1 MPHVMTGDLQRTIDA
16 VWRIES
22 PSLIAGLTR
31 ITRDVGLAEDLAQDA
46 LLAALEQWPSSGV
59 PQKPGAWLMTIAK
72 RKAIDHQRRA
82 PMLDRSHAELGRDR
96 EASEEDALNAFHES
110 LDDDLGDD
118 VLRLLFMACHPVLTV
133 ESRAALTLKVLG
145 NLSTGDIA
153 RAFLTKEATMAQ
165 RIVRAKRTLVEA
177 RVEFTM
183 PTGAARAERL
193 HSVLEVIYLV
203 FNEGY
208 SATSGDDWMRPSLC
222 AEAMRL
228 GRILAAHS
236 PDDADVHGLLSLME
250 LHASRL
256 GARTDHNGNPILLLD
271 QNRTRWDGLL
281 IQRGLASL
289 DRALQ
294 LGGALGAYTLQAGIV
309 AVHARARTAAE
320 TDWVKI
326 VALYDALAQV
336 TPSPVVELNRAVAV
350 SMAFGAAEALPLVE
364 ALLSQPAL
372 NNYHLLPSVRADMLE
387 RVGRFDEAREEFTR
401 AASMTQNMRE
411 RALLRARAE
420 ACARAG

>member
-1 MPHVMTGDLQRTIDA
+1 MTGDLRRTIDA

-31 ITRDVGLAEDLAQDA
+31 ITHDVGLAEDLAQDA
-46 LLAALEQWPSSGV
+46 LLAALEQWPASGV

-72 RKAIDHQRRA
+72 RKAIDHRRRA
-82 PMLDRSHAELGRDR
+82 PMLDRSHAELGRER
-96 EASEEDALNAFHES
+96 EASEEAALQAFHES

-118 VLRLLFMACHPVLTV
+118 VLRLLFMACHPVLAV
-133 ESRAALTLKVLG
+133 EARAALTLKVLG
-145 NLSTGDIA
+145 NLSTSDIA
-153 RAFLTKEATMAQ
+153 RAFLTKESTMAQ

-177 RVEFTM
+177 RVDFAM
-183 PTGAARAERL
+183 PVGAARNERL
-193 HSVLEVIYLV
+193 ASVLEVIYLV

-222 AEAMRL
+222 EEAMRL

-236 PDDADVHGLLSLME
+236 PNDADVHALLALME

-256 GARTDHNGNPILLLD
+256 AARTDRQGNPILLFD
-271 QNRTRWDGLL
+271 QNRALWDGLL

-289 DRALQ
+289 ERALQ
-294 LGGALGAYTLQAGIV
+294 LGGALGSYTLQAGIV
-309 AVHARARTAAE
+309 AVHARAHTAAE
-320 TDWVKI
+320 TDWGKI

-336 TPSPVVELNRAVAV
+336 MPSPVVELNRAVAV

-372 NNYHLLPSVRADMLE
+372 NNYHLLPSVRADLLE
-387 RVGRFDEAREEFTR
+387 RVGRFDEAREEFMR

-411 RALLRARAE
+411 RDLLRARAE
-420 ACARAG
+420 ACASAG